1 MGVREKLNSKR
12 LIGFVVAAILLAAA
26 TVQAA
31 YFFWSGAPKHQSA
44 TDAFYTDDD
53 GRTYFIDSIYK
64 FPPWDH
70 NGKEANIA
78 MVYSSS
84 SGNFVGYQVRYTAA
98 AQKELLNLY
107 AKAEAGQCPLADV
120 NRSMTTER
128 VGVLGKEVKLRGA
141 DKWVSM
147 AGMPR
152 PIPVKAPDGSD
163 VMMLMP

>member
-1 MGVREKLNSKR
+1 MGMREKLDSNR
-12 LIGFVVAAILLAAA
+12 VIGFLVAAILLAAA

-31 YFFWSGAPKHQSA
+31 YFFWGASPKHQSA
-44 TDAFYTDDD
+44 TDAYYTDDD
-53 GRTYFIDSIYK
+53 GRTYFIERIYK

-84 SGNFVGYQVRYTAA
+84 SGNFVGYQLRYTAA
-98 AQKELLNLY
+98 ARKELVDLY

-120 NRSMTTER
+120 NRLMTTER
-128 VGVLGKEVKLRGA
+128 VGVAGKEAKMRGA
-141 DKWVSM
+141 DKWVPMTS
-147 AGMPR
+147 MPR

-163 VMMLMP
+163 VMMVMP